1 MNPVQSR
8 LLNMT
13 ARDVIG
19 TIIKFR
25 SPKSLRVRLGRITS
39 ISGSGVRVV
48 TPKASTF
55 FLVWSDLLEV
65 VEPKLMSAA

>member
-1 MNPVQSR
+1 
-8 LLNMT
+8 MT

-25 SPKSLRVRLGRITS
+25 SPKSLRVRMGRITC

-48 TPKASTF
+48 TPKANTF

-65 VEPKLMSAA
+65 VDMRRAGA